1 MADEVVVTVALRLRP
16 SRSRTMRELPAS
28 IRSSSSSSMLSGRGG
43 RGGGGPGR
51 FVNRTVNGGEDGGEK
66 AG

>member
-1 MADEVVVTVALRLRP
+1 MVTVVLRLRP
-16 SRSRTMRELPAS
+16 SLSKTMRALPAS

-51 FVNRTVNGGEDGGEK
+51 FVNGTVIGGKVEGEFE
-66 AG
+66 G